1 MEYSDT
7 VEQAAEYVRIALPLM
22 TKHNVPATP
31 INYAIWY
38 EYVTG
43 RNGDLKQAV
52 DGVVT
57 SARQFSEEISQ
68 ELYRRFLADE
78 DSASLSA
85 AREGLRNILGELMD
99 YMSKMGGQTSRYG
112 VVLETYSKRLVD
124 QLDVEEIHRIVNGV
138 LSETRTMKDSSQSLR
153 ERLEATTQELDSLR
167 DEFQRVRQ
175 EAVTDPL
182 TGVAN
187 RKAFEDAL
195 MQAAMKAGEKGTS
208 LCLLMIDVDHFKRFN
223 DQYGHIVGDEVL
235 KLVAQTLTMNV
246 KGGDLVARYG
256 GEEFA
261 VILPD
266 TPLHGALSVAENIR
280 NRFDNQSF
288 KRKSTGKSIGN
299 LTVSLGAALYKS
311 GEPLTALVQRADAAL
326 YHSKENGRNKVS
338 SEEAVKKAG

>member
-7 VEQAAEYVRIALPLM
+7 MEQAAEYVRIALPLM

-57 SARQFSEEISQ
+57 SARRFSDELSR

-78 DSASLSA
+78 DPDSLSE
-85 AREGLRNILGELMD
+85 AREGLRKILAELMD
-99 YMSKMGGQTSRYG
+99 YLAKAGGHTSRYG
-112 VVLETYSKRLVD
+112 EVLETYSKRLVD

-138 LSETRTMKDSSQSLR
+138 LSETKTMKASSQALR
-153 ERLEATTQELDSLR
+153 ERLEVTTQELDNLR
-167 DEFQRVRQ
+167 EEFQRVRQ
-175 EAVTDPL
+175 EAATDPL

-187 RKAFEDAL
+187 RKTFDDAL
-195 MQAAMKAGEKGTS
+195 MQAALKASEKGTS

-223 DQYGHIVGDEVL
+223 DEYGHIVGDEVL

-266 TPLHGALSVAENIR
+266 TPLRGALSVAENIR
-280 NRFDNQSF
+280 SRFDGQSF

-299 LTVSLGAALYKS
+299 LTISLGTALYKS

-326 YHSKENGRNKVS
+326 YHAKEHGRNKVS
-338 SEEAVKKAG
+338 SEEALRKAG